1 MQGKEKSCLYQV
13 IYADIAIITK
23 GGKMEDSKYTKKVKQ
38 LKRLLIDI
46 DDMLEKKENEYPE
59 NNPNWT
65 LNDMRVSIASVI
77 DNVCKF

>member
-1 MQGKEKSCLYQV
+1 
-13 IYADIAIITK
+13 
-23 GGKMEDSKYTKKVKQ
+23 MEDSKYTKKVKQ